1 MTLLKDIL
9 ITEDDSWS
17 PTAELKKIIAGLKQ
31 AVKDI
36 RSVDKKITMNK
47 PKNTGNDTTDAGN
60 KNRFKSREMSRHEDI
75 LRLEET
81 IRKLEQSMSGTAY
94 TYMKR

>member
-1 MTLLKDIL
+1 MTLLKDIML
-9 ITEDDSWS
+9 AEADSWS
-17 PTAELKKIIAGLKQ
+17 PSAELRKVIVGLKQ

-47 PKNTGNDTTDAGN
+47 PKNTGNDSTDAGN

-94 TYMKR
+94 TYLK